1 MSFLIFIDIARKNVV
16 ENYVETVERLLKVC

>member
-1 MSFLIFIDIARKNVV
+1 MSFLIFIDIARKNAV